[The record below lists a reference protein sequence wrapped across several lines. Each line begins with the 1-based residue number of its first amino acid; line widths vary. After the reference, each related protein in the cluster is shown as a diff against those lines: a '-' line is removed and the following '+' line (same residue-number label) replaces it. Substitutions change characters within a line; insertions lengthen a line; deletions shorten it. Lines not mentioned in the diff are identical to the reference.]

1 MLLPI
6 LATLLFTLTPADD
19 EVLAEARTALEAL
32 DSSSSLVRRT
42 VERAELEGRE
52 LIELFEAVS
61 APLPEAPATIDT
73 YPDEGHDAL
82 AARFEAWRDHVAL
95 LEQRVDAPR
104 RARERK
110 AVQAELF
117 AELEKAATSLTEAA
131 EAAELALA
139 RVDPLVTEAKVTAEE
154 AARAL
159 GLEELG
165 QGATRVET
173 ARTFAATLP
182 DRISAL
188 REAEEAAVADLS
200 TVEPPPAELI
210 HDTTAQR
217 DASEILMSVITIE
230 ARERQTLIESEEAG
244 IQAALDGAKTDWG
257 AIAKLEELRSEARQ
271 SWEALQAHDRAR
283 AERVAPK
290 REDFAEGDGHAELRA
305 AHRELLWAEAMLA
318 YRQETLALLES
329 SRTMLISFREQLATG
344 GDAIREAGGVLV
356 RIRCAVQA
364 RAALEDPGGERPIQY
379 EEVEGLNVWVT
390 LKSIIYT
397 EARRT
402 LLKEE
407 VERRLA
413 RTEPEQAERQALET
427 QAELV
432 ERARAVLREE
442 EAFATMVAE
451 MAALEDGPLLTELD
465 PDGAAF
471 IALAEARAEEEA
483 RKLELAEME
492 DRLPEIL
499 ERAVSL
505 DAPYAQEQITAYPGR
520 GEEIRQELAA
530 LEGRAEDLL
539 PADTS
544 ELEERQQAI
553 TTLWDETDV
562 EEVDEDEE
570 LLSPSKADLRA
581 LRLNQ
586 RAAKERLRY
595 FLELEQLVGELREGI
610 DEYQRRIDAVDE
622 ASAARLSLERR
633 LTTAWR
639 EVERRRRDRVL
650 PDARI
655 PEDVVTALT
664 REEVAELVDVRQG
677 SHRRTD
683 AVRELL
689 RTSLRQQEH
698 YLSWKQWAEIGGA
711 VAQQN
716 NNLIARPVAHVEAA
730 RTPVESLREFEREN
744 LEYTARQRVL
754 DDRSTVMRL
763 LASIAKP
770 QRRERFEVTL
780 LAYYL
785 EVANLERVID
795 EYDSARIAYDELIE
809 INQKYRTDLSG
820 AIEAMQQVE
829 RERQFEYH
837 VVRSLA
843 ATSANPS
850 RRIRIAAEFS
860 EALGRELPRVLDD
873 HEWDRLYWADQLV
886 EAEARLWGDR
896 VWIATLTHRLSRHG
910 IESDIN
916 AFRRHIT
923 HIGAEM
929 DEVDGTR
936 KQLLERIDELRSRY
950 REDLWNHA
958 LWTLFK
964 VALIPFLA
972 ILAVRGLRRVAGR
985 MKRKAQGEV
994 GSPDRQRR
1002 LETLTNV
1009 TTASIRVVVW
1019 LIAGIYVLA
1028 FLGLDITP
1036 IIASAS
1042 VVGLAVAFGAQSLVR
1057 DFFAG
1062 FFMLL
1067 EHQYSV
1073 GDVVDLGV
1081 ANGTVEHI
1089 SLRMTTLR
1097 DLQGTVHYVP
1107 NGLVQRVAN
1116 KTKGWSRIVLEVGVS
1131 YGEDVD
1137 RVTEILRE
1145 VLSELHA
1152 DEELG
1157 REILEEPSVAGVQAL
1172 GESRIDLRVMV
1183 KTQPGAQ
1190 WGLARELRRRIKHRF
1205 DAEGIPAPHQ
1215 HRVIHQLGLGDR
1227 ENAED

>member
-6 LATLLFTLTPADD
+6 LPILLLALTPADD

-32 DSSSSLVRRT
+32 DSSHSLVQRT
-42 VERAELEGRE
+42 IERVELEGTE
-52 LIELFEAVS
+52 LTELFEAVS
-61 APLPEAPATIDT
+61 ASLPEAPDTIDT

-82 AARFEAWRDHVAL
+82 AARFEAWRDHVVL

-110 AVQAELF
+110 AVQAEFF
-117 AELEKAATSLTEAA
+117 AELEKVATSLTEAA
-131 EAAELALA
+131 DAAELALA
-139 RVDPLVTEAKVTAEE
+139 KVDPLVTEAKVTAEE
-154 AARAL
+154 AAQAL

-165 QGATRVET
+165 QGAARVET

-182 DRISAL
+182 DRITAL
-188 REAEEAAVADLS
+188 REAEEATVADLS
-200 TVEPPPAELI
+200 AVEPPPAELI

-230 ARERQTLIESEEAG
+230 VRERKALIESEEVG
-244 IQAALDGAKTDWG
+244 IQAALDRAKADWG
-257 AIAKLEELRSEARQ
+257 AIAMLEELRVEARQ

-329 SRTMLISFREQLATG
+329 SRTMLTSYREQLTTG
-344 GDAIREAGGVLV
+344 GDAIREAGTVLV
-356 RIRCAVQA
+356 KIRCAVQA
-364 RAALEDPGGERPIQY
+364 RAALEDPGGEQPIQY

-413 RTEPEQAERQALET
+413 RTELEQAERQALET

-451 MAALEDGPLLTELD
+451 MAGLEDGPLLAELD

-471 IALAEARAEEEA
+471 TALAEARAEEEA
-483 RKLELAEME
+483 RKQQLAEME

-499 ERAVSL
+499 ERVVSL
-505 DAPYAQEQITAYPGR
+505 DTPYAQEQISAYPGR

-530 LEGRAEDLL
+530 LEGRAENLL

-544 ELEERQQAI
+544 EHEEREQAI
-553 TTLWDETDV
+553 TALFDEPV
-562 EEVDEDEE
+562 VEVDEDEA

-586 RAAKERLRY
+586 RSAKDRLRY
-595 FLELEQLVGELREGI
+595 FLELEQLVGGLQDGI
-610 DEYQRRIDAVDE
+610 DEYQGRIEAVGE
-622 ASAARLSLERR
+622 ASAARLALERR

-639 EVERRRRDRVL
+639 EVERRRRDKVL

-655 PEDVVTALT
+655 PENVVSALS
-664 REEVAELVDVRQG
+664 REEIAELVEARQ
-677 SHRRTD
+677 SLHRETD

-689 RTSLRQQEH
+689 RAALRQQEH

-716 NNLIARPVAHVEAA
+716 NNLLAQPVAHVEAA
-730 RTPVESLREFEREN
+730 RTPVESLRDFEREN
-744 LEYTARQRVL
+744 LEYTARQGVL
-754 DDRSTVMRL
+754 DDRSTVMRI
-763 LASIAKP
+763 LAAIAKP

-795 EYDSARIAYDELIE
+795 EYDSARTAYEELIE
-809 INQKYRTDLSG
+809 VNQKYRTDLSG
-820 AIEAMQQVE
+820 AVEAMQQVE
-829 RERQFEYH
+829 RERQLEYQI
-837 VVRSLA
+837 VRALA
-843 ATSANPS
+843 AISANPS
-850 RRIRIAAEFS
+850 RRIRIVAEFS
-860 EALGRELPRVLDD
+860 EAQGRELPQVLDD
-873 HEWDRLYWADQLV
+873 HGWEKLYWADQLV
-886 EAEARLWGDR
+886 MAEARLWGDR

-923 HIGAEM
+923 HIGAEI
-929 DEVDGTR
+929 DEVGGTR
-936 KQLLERIDELRSRY
+936 KRLLERIDELRARY
-950 REDLWNHA
+950 GEDLWNHA

-972 ILAVRGLRRVAGR
+972 ILAVRGLKRVAGR
-985 MKRKAQGEV
+985 MKRKAQGEA
-994 GSPDRQRR
+994 GGPDRQRR

-1019 LIAGIYVLA
+1019 VIAGIYVLA

-1042 VVGLAVAFGAQSLVR
+1042 VIGLAVAFGAQALVR
-1057 DFFAG
+1057 DFFSG

-1073 GDVVDLGV
+1073 GDVVDLGI
-1081 ANGTVEHI
+1081 ASGTVEHI

-1116 KTKGWSRIVLEVGVS
+1116 KTKGWSRIVMEVGVP

-1137 RVTEILRE
+1137 RVTQILCE

-1172 GESRIDLRVMV
+1172 GESRIDLRLLV

-1205 DAEGIPAPHQ
+1205 DAEGIQAPHQ

-1227 ENAED
+1227 ENGED